1 MPGEGVNRHV
11 NEHLLEGETE
21 LDRREER
28 EQVKSIAIAIAP
40 IFGFLGKV
48 RTNTW
53 YSILLLGSVI
63 CYLTMGA
70 FVFKELETGEKFKNI
85 TEYKVYRREFLKWF
99 MSEPGNGY
107 NGVLFTGEDWTTL
120 KSISVGR
127 CFKADAAAARP
138 HMWNFWSSMDF
149 ASTILTTIGYGG
161 MAPRTTAGRMFTI
174 VYAIP
179 GMAIMMAYL
188 GQFSM
193 VIVIVLHKV
202 INLVEKIVRIVL
214 EKKDAR
220 LSQFVNS
227 MIVFSVSLLMLL
239 IYLTIMSWRMTAANS
254 ENDPLLKS
262 FYFYVITMTTV
273 GMGDIAMV
281 DYVWWGVLAKV
292 MFIFCLGLALV
303 TTVFGASRGFF
314 EENRK
319 RIVKATRQIAERAK
333 GMELFER
340 KPKEEQLIVHVQ
352 EDDETADSPCIGPG
366 R

>member
-1 MPGEGVNRHV
+1 M
-11 NEHLLEGETE
+11 
-21 LDRREER
+21 
-28 EQVKSIAIAIAP
+28 
-40 IFGFLGKV
+40 
-48 RTNTW
+48 
-53 YSILLLGSVI
+53 
-63 CYLTMGA
+63 
-70 FVFKELETGEKFKNI
+70 
-85 TEYKVYRREFLKWF
+85 
-99 MSEPGNGY
+99 
-107 NGVLFTGEDWTTL
+107 LFTDEDWNTL

-161 MAPRTTAGRMFTI
+161 MAPQTSAGRMFTI
-174 VYAIP
+174 IYAIP

-193 VIVIVLHKV
+193 VIIIILNKI
-202 INLVEKIVRIVL
+202 INLVEKVVRLVL
-214 EKKDAR
+214 KKKDAR

-227 MIVFSVSLLMLL
+227 MIVFFVSLLMLL
-239 IYLTIMSWRMTAANS
+239 IYLSIMSWRMTAANS
-254 ENDPLLKS
+254 ENDPILKS

-273 GMGDIAMV
+273 GIGDIALV
-281 DYVWWGVLAKV
+281 DYIWWGVLAKV

-303 TTVFGASRGFF
+303 TTVFGASRGFL

-333 GMELFER
+333 GMELFEHHK
-340 KPKEEQLIVHVQ
+340 KPKEEQLIVNVQ
-352 EDDETADSPCIGPG
+352 EDGDSAESPCIGPG